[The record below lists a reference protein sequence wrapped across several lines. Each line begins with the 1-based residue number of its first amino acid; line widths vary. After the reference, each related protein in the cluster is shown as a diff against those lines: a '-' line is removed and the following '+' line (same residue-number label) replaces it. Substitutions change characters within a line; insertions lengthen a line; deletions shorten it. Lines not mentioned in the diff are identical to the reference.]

1 MYYIWTHTYG
11 PKKTGAWIK
20 HEWLWVERR
29 RAKGD
34 AVRLCEY
41 GPPRISQVY
50 HQGDTFYECDAG
62 HGSRSYSRT
71 SGTSPANRIGP
82 QDGGARWLVPATDE
96 IRRAARVAEWRRR
109 IYRFGEWTKLA
120 DEQIEGIAVV
130 LGWADEKGLVT

>member
-1 MYYIWTHTYG
+1 MSKPTLT
-11 PKKTGAWIK
+11 KARR
-20 HEWLWVERR
+20 EWLASLSDGAEV
-29 RAKGD
+29 ASMG
-34 AVRLCEY
+34 EY

-50 HQGDTFYECDAG
+50 HQGDAFYECDAG

-71 SGTSPANRIGP
+71 SGASPANRIGP